1 MQTQTKSS
9 TRART
14 KKIKTPPPQPII
26 KGQKYNWT
34 LPTADN
40 DLVRAL
46 ACAHSLSMPIAH
58 VLYNRGY
65 TTSQALNEFLFS
77 SMEKDVAHPSLL
89 DGAEKAAARLLK
101 AIDQQE
107 KILIFGDYDV
117 DGITASSLLLVAL
130 MPLGASINYFLPS
143 RQKDG
148 YGLSVDAVTR
158 AHQNNYRLI
167 ITVDNG
173 ITAIAAANKAHEL
186 GVDLIITDHHR
197 PQEELPKAL
206 AIIDPNQAT
215 CTYPFKEL
223 AGVGVI
229 FKLITLIYEQKGIAH
244 LPTKLYELLML
255 GTIADIAPLVGENRF
270 WVRHGLAQV
279 TQNQSHAFTV
289 LANNVN
295 LNKTT
300 YNSLDIGFMIAPQI
314 NALGRMSNPREAV
327 KFLISSDRQEVD
339 RIGLILKTMN
349 DERKKVERA
358 IYEEIES
365 AIVNKSIDLE
375 TEHVI
380 VAASASWPPGII
392 GLVAG
397 KLMQNYGRPTLL
409 FHIDNGIA
417 KGSCRS
423 IPEFN
428 IFDALQANQ
437 DLLINFGGHSFAAGL
452 KLAIADLPKL
462 KERLEKR
469 LLSLVSPA
477 DLVPKLKLDAIVDLP
492 ELNGKCW
499 SDLEQL
505 EPFGNQ
511 NPQPAF
517 WIKNVTLLRQPIL
530 LKDRHIKC
538 TVFSNGVI
546 KPVIFFNR
554 PELYSV
560 LSKLQDNPFHI
571 AAYVT
576 KNEWD
581 GTARIELQ
589 GIDIAIE

>member
-1 MQTQTKSS
+1 MM
-9 TRART
+9 
-14 KKIKTPPPQPII
+14 
-26 KGQKYNWT
+26 GQKYQWT
-34 LPTADN
+34 LPKVDEDAA
-40 DLVRAL
+40 RAL
-46 ACAHSLSMPIAH
+46 ACAHNLSIPIAQI
-58 VLYNRGY
+58 LYARGY
-65 TTSQALNEFLFS
+65 TTSQALNAFLFS
-77 SMEKDVAHPSLL
+77 SLEKDVAHPSLL
-89 DGAEKAAARLLK
+89 LDAEKAALRILK
-101 AIDQQE
+101 AIEQQE

-117 DGITASSLLLVAL
+117 DGITASSLMLAAL
-130 MPLGASINYFLPS
+130 MPLGANINYFLPS

-148 YGLSVDAVTR
+148 YGLSVDAVTK
-158 AHQNNYRLI
+158 AHLNGYQLI

-173 ITAIAAANKAHEL
+173 ITAIEAANKAHDL

-206 AIIDPNQAT
+206 AIINPNQTA
-215 CTYPFKEL
+215 CAYPFKDL

-229 FKLITLIYEQKGIAH
+229 FKVIALIYEIKGIET

-255 GTIADIAPLVGENRF
+255 GTIADVAPLLGENRF
-270 WVRHGLAQV
+270 WVRHGLTQV
-279 TQNQSHAFTV
+279 SKNQSHALTV
-289 LANNVN
+289 LSNNVN
-295 LNKTT
+295 LMKST
-300 YNSLDIGFMIAPQI
+300 YSSLDIGFMIAPQI

-327 KFLISSDRQEVD
+327 KFLISSDRPEVE

-349 DERKKVERA
+349 DDRKKLERS
-358 IYEEIES
+358 IYEEIDG
-365 AIVNKSIDLE
+365 AILNKSIDLN
-375 TEHVI
+375 TEHVL
-380 VAASASWPPGII
+380 VAASSNWPPGLI
-392 GLVAG
+392 GLIAG

-428 IFDALQANQ
+428 IFDALKANE
-437 DLLINFGGHSFAAGL
+437 DLLISFGGHSFAAGL
-452 KLAIADLPKL
+452 KVTLENLPKL
-462 KERLEKR
+462 KERLEQR
-469 LLSLVSPA
+469 LLSFVSPA
-477 DLVPKLKLDAIVDLP
+477 DLVPKVTLEAQIELP

-517 WIKNVTLLRQPIL
+517 LIKNVTLLKQPNL
-530 LKDRHIKC
+530 LKDKHIKC
-538 TVFSNGVI
+538 TIFSQGII

-560 LSKLQDNPFHI
+560 LTQLQDKPFHI

-576 KNEWD
+576 KNEWG